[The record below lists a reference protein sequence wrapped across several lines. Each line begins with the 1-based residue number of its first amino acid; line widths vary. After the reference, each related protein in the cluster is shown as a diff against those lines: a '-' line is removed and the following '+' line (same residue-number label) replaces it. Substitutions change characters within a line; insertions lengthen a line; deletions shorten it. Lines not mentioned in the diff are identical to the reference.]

1 MLWYRLKPNLCG
13 KYMNNTSKQIE
24 HFLNFYT
31 TANNQYLMAYSKVNE
46 CDKLTQ
52 DLLHKLE
59 LNNLSTPE
67 KNKIATQLK
76 YCRKDRRYWKDQV
89 EELESF
95 VCLFDQHVTG
105 RIGTSTID
113 KCRAEANIRFI
124 NLLREALGQTRKQEA
139 YHADRTY
146 KPRVLK

>member
-1 MLWYRLKPNLCG
+1 MVSNSVSR
-13 KYMNNTSKQIE
+13 QIE
-24 HFLNFYT
+24 QFLHFYT
-31 TANNQYLMAYSKVNE
+31 ETNNQYLTAYAKVNE

-59 LNNLSTPE
+59 LDNLSTPE

-89 EELESF
+89 EELEPF
-95 VCLFDQHVTG
+95 IGLFNNIG
-105 RIGTSTID
+105 YRIGNATID
-113 KCRAEANIRFI
+113 QNRIEHNKKFI

>member
-1 MLWYRLKPNLCG
+1 MKLPI
-13 KYMNNTSKQIE
+13 SKQIE
-24 HFLNFYT
+24 QFLNFHT
-31 TANNQYLMAYSKVNE
+31 QVNNQYLVAYAKVNE

-52 DLLHKLE
+52 DLLHRLE
-59 LNNLSTPE
+59 LDNLSTPE

-89 EELESF
+89 EELEPF
-95 VCLFDQHVTG
+95 VALFSVFNDRVVKVG
-105 RIGTSTID
+105 SNTID
-113 KCRAEANIRFI
+113 INRVEHNKKFI
-124 NLLREALGQTRKQEA
+124 NLLKEVLGQTRKQEA

>member
-1 MLWYRLKPNLCG
+1 MVV
-13 KYMNNTSKQIE
+13 SKQIE
-24 HFLNFYT
+24 KFLQFYT
-31 TANNQYLMAYSKVNE
+31 TANNQYLMAYAKVNE

-59 LNNLSTPE
+59 LDNLSTPE

-89 EELESF
+89 EELEPF
-95 VCLFDQHVTG
+95 TCLFDPHFNG
-105 RIGTSTID
+105 RIGNASID
-113 KCRAEANIRFI
+113 KVRAESNVRFI
-124 NLLREALGQTRKQEA
+124 NFLREALGQTRKQEA

>member
-1 MLWYRLKPNLCG
+1 MLWYRLKPNPCG

-24 HFLNFYT
+24 QFLHFYT
-31 TANNQYLMAYSKVNE
+31 TVNNQYLTAYSKVNE

-59 LNNLSTPE
+59 LDNLSTPE

-89 EELESF
+89 EELEPF
-95 VCLFDQHVTG
+95 IGLFNN
-105 RIGTSTID
+105 IGYKIGNATID
-113 KCRAEANIRFI
+113 QNRIEHNKKFI
-124 NLLREALGQTRKQEA
+124 NLLREVLGQTRKQEA